1 MTVSRYG
8 LLSVFAGCM
17 SFVSLTVSCAD
28 AGGELPVIP
37 YPAEVHLR
45 GGTFDMEGASW
56 WMDPSADSMCRM
68 AVTRFFAGVPVCG
81 GTLPAGNAG
90 EASVV
95 FLKDCSLGSEHYSI
109 EVEKDGIAVRA
120 SDLNGFIYA
129 CQTLR
134 QMYPEVP
141 CCRITDYPRFSYRG
155 MHLDVSRHFFSV
167 SEVKRYIDVMEL
179 HKMNV
184 FHWHLTDDQGWRV
197 EIKGYPRLT
206 VAGAWREGRYGGY
219 YTQEEIREIVS
230 YAADRGIT
238 VMPEIDMPGH
248 MQAALASYPY
258 LGCTGGPYEVWSGW
272 GVSPEVLCP
281 GKETTFRFIEGVLDE
296 IMELFPGPCI
306 HIGGDECP
314 KDRWME
320 CLCCRKTIE
329 DSGIVPDENFS
340 EGQYLQAMFM
350 RRVEDYLEQH
360 GRHAVAWDEI
370 MEGGEDTDATVMAW
384 RSPEYGLEAAA
395 LGKDAVMVPEQYMY
409 FDYMQALEPG
419 EPGAS
424 RLLTA
429 SKVYGFEPVPEDI
442 CPEQASHII
451 GVQGNLWTERV
462 PDASTLE
469 YMLMPRIAALSEV
482 QWCAGQRKDYSRFLR
497 NIGNMMSL
505 YGKCGYGYC
514 THIEGIE
521 TSISKTDG
529 CFEVSMTTSGGDPI
543 YYRVD
548 SLAWKPYR
556 SPVRI
561 TGPCVL
567 RASVSHGDRTCSHE
581 TVFHPN
587 KAFARDVR
595 FGVPPSPLYTFNA
608 SEALTDGIKGN
619 PYYPASGTW
628 FGWQEPMDAIVDM
641 GNAAEPYSS
650 VSMSFYVDNPG
661 HYFPPVWLEVQLS
674 DDGNQY
680 RTVFRQEYPVE
691 DRAVPEGIRTF
702 RMEFGP
708 ERSRFVRVRAG
719 NPVLPQWHPAKGYYS
734 FILTDEIIIL

>member
-1 MTVSRYG
+1 MSGPLLRI
-8 LLSVFAGCM
+8 LSVFAGCI
-17 SFVSLTVSCAD
+17 SIVFQTVSCSD

-37 YPAEVHLR
+37 YPAEVR
-45 GGTFDMEGASW
+45 MAGRGTFNMKNASW
-56 WMDPSADSMCRM
+56 WMDPLADSACRR
-68 AVTRFFAGVPVCG
+68 AVERFSTGVPVCG
-81 GTLPAGNAG
+81 GISPAGNAG
-90 EASVV
+90 DASVI
-95 FLKDCSLGSEHYSI
+95 FMKDGSLGSGHYS
-109 EVEKDGIAVRA
+109 VDVDKDGIAVRA
-120 SDLNGFIYA
+120 SDMNGFIYA

-141 CCRITDYPRFSYRG
+141 FCRISDYPRFGYRG

-197 EIKGYPRLT
+197 EIKGYPQLT
-206 VAGAWREGRYGGY
+206 AAGAWREGHYGGY
-219 YTQEEIREIVS
+219 YTREEIREVVS

-296 IMELFPGPCI
+296 IMELFPSTYI

-320 CLCCRKTIE
+320 CPDCQSVIAA
-329 DSGIVPDENFS
+329 SGIVSDDKFS

-350 RRVEDYLEQH
+350 RRIEDYLEQH
-360 GRHAVAWDEI
+360 GRHAVAWD
-370 MEGGEDTDATVMAW
+370 TVMAW

-395 LGKDAVMVPEQYMY
+395 LGKDAIMVPEQYMY

-419 EPGAS
+419 EPGAF

-429 SKVYGFEPVPEDI
+429 AKVYSFEPVPENI
-442 CPEQASHII
+442 GREQASHVI

-462 PDASTLE
+462 PDAATLE

-482 QWCAGQRKDYSRFLR
+482 QWCAGERKDYSRFLR
-497 NIGNMMSL
+497 NVDNMMAL

-521 TSISKTDG
+521 TFVSKTDG

-543 YYRVD
+543 YYTVD
-548 SLAWKPYR
+548 SLAWKRYR

-567 RASVSHGDRTCSHE
+567 RASVSHGSRTCSRE
-581 TVFHPN
+581 MVFHPN

-595 FGVPPSPLYTFNA
+595 FIVPPSPLYTFNA

-628 FGWQEPMDAIVDM
+628 FGWQEPMDVVVDM
-641 GNAAEPYSS
+641 GNVAEPYSS
-650 VSMSFYVDNPG
+650 VSMSFYVDKPG
-661 HYFPPVWLEVQLS
+661 HYFPPIWLEVQLS

-691 DRAVPEGIRTF
+691 DRDAPEGIRTF

-708 ERSRFVRVRAG
+708 ESSRFVRVRAG

-734 FILTDEIIIL
+734 FILTDEITIL